1 MKYPSSIHDRLT
13 EVEKIVSTWPINI
26 EIDHVIKWILQFDP
40 SDYHIALRIINNLN
54 VIGYDDL
61 NGALQVAYSRLLRM
75 AKDKNTV
82 IKGENTVFAG
92 IGDAGKSGS
101 MISYHFRLI
110 NDISEENFLDDD
122 SFHHIEKERVENI
135 VLLDDIISTGRQATQ
150 EINIL
155 TEKVTP
161 FKVRNIFL
169 LTVCGM
175 NEGITKITDDT
186 KALTFSAF
194 QYGKE
199 DTIDSLD
206 SRFYEGVLHDNRKEM
221 RERIEYYGKISI
233 NGENGL
239 GFGGVGGLI
248 VFPYNTPNTTLPI
261 IWSDKNGWIP
271 LFKRVKRVNGISSFY
286 KKMDLAIE
294 KKVGLEQSQSDQ
306 KSVSKNLNLYVEGKT
321 DEDFFSILN
330 EKFGLSTRL
339 KLDKITIIALGGAF
353 LSENLIK
360 ILSDL
365 GEKSLF
371 IFEND
376 DVFYP
381 HAKSP
386 GSIIKEKFPDLPIVY
401 LEPSIMYFIKI
412 HEMLKDPKYGP
423 SLERAFGED
432 ILTDQLY
439 TDSKYLYEIEKHL
452 KMRYKNRIKEI
463 FEKFLDHEKVEL
475 FIKEVSNRIHDQDSR
490 TILN

>member
-1 MKYPSSIHDRLT
+1 MKYPSSIHDRLN
-13 EVEKIVSTWPINI
+13 EVENIISTWPINI
-26 EIDHVIKWILQFDP
+26 DIDHVIKWILQFDP

-61 NGALQVAYSRLLRM
+61 NSALQVAYSRLLRM
-75 AKDKNTV
+75 AKDKNTI
-82 IKGENTVFAG
+82 IKRENTIFAG

-110 NDISEENFLDDD
+110 NDISEENFLDEE

-135 VLLDDIISTGRQATQ
+135 VLLDDIISTGMQATK

-161 FKVRNIFL
+161 FKVKNIFL

-175 NEGITKITDDT
+175 NEGITKITDET

-199 DTIDSLD
+199 DTMDSLD
-206 SRFYEGVLHDNRKEM
+206 SRFYDGVLHDNRKEM

-233 NGENGL
+233 NGENGM
-239 GFGGVGGLI
+239 GYGGIGGLI

-286 KKMDLAIE
+286 KKMDAAIE
-294 KKVGLEQSQSDQ
+294 KKVNMEQSQTVQEDAS
-306 KSVSKNLNLYVEGKT
+306 KSLNLYVEGKV
-321 DEDFFSILN
+321 DEEFFNLLN
-330 EKFGLSTRL
+330 EEFGLTPRL
-339 KLDKITIIALGGAF
+339 GLDNINVISLGGAIV
-353 LSENLIK
+353 SENLIK

-365 GEKSLF
+365 GEKNLF
-371 IFEND
+371 IFED
-376 DVFYP
+376 DTLTFPNGRGRKKFVE
-381 HAKSP
+381 
-386 GSIIKEKFPDLPIVY
+386 EKFPDLPIIY
-401 LEPSIMYFIKI
+401 LEPSIMQFLKI
-412 HEMLKDPKYGP
+412 DEMLQNPKYGP
-423 SLERAFGED
+423 ALERTMGESITTEQIYSDPRLLDDIERHLRTKYRNRLKVIFNEFIDHKKISAFIDEV
-432 ILTDQLY
+432 
-439 TDSKYLYEIEKHL
+439 
-452 KMRYKNRIKEI
+452 NIK
-463 FEKFLDHEKVEL
+463 LH
-475 FIKEVSNRIHDQDSR
+475 
-490 TILN
+490 

>member
-1 MKYPSSIHDRLT
+1 MKYPSSIHGRLT
-13 EVEKIVSTWPINI
+13 EIEHIVSTWPINI

-61 NGALQVAYSRLLRM
+61 NSALQVAYSRLLRM

-175 NEGITKITDDT
+175 NEGITKITDET

-194 QYGKE
+194 QYGNE
-199 DTIDSLD
+199 DTINSLD

-233 NGENGL
+233 NGENGM

-286 KKMDLAIE
+286 RKMDAAIE

-306 KSVSKNLNLYVEGKT
+306 KSASKNLNLYVEGKI
-321 DEDFFSILN
+321 DEEFFSMLN
-330 EKFGLSTRL
+330 EEFGLSRRL
-339 KLDKITIIALGGAF
+339 NLDKINVIALGGAM

-376 DVFYP
+376 DVFYSRG
-381 HAKSP
+381 KSP
-386 GSIIKEKFPDLPIVY
+386 GSIMKEKFPDLPIIY
-401 LEPSIMYFIKI
+401 LEPSIMHFIKI
-412 HEMLKDPKYGP
+412 DEMLKDPKYGP
-423 SLERAFGED
+423 GLERIMGEE
-432 ILTDQLY
+432 LVNDQLY
-439 TDSKYLYEIEKHL
+439 TDPKYLYEIEKHL
-452 KMRYKNRIKEI
+452 RMKYRNRMKEI
-463 FEKFLDHEKVEL
+463 FTKFLDHRKIEV
-475 FIKEVSNRIHDQDSR
+475 FINEVNTKIHDQS
-490 TILN
+490 